1 MYFPSC
7 WLVPPFWKFQIAF
20 FVCISLSP
28 LDLLCLLFY
37 FCLCMGFPLPV
48 ICVRSFSIFVPWL
61 FLDLLSEERLCCDL
75 SPIPSSRTLPVILI
89 EPWLALIK
97 TIILY
102 LSPRYRCWIRDTTAN
117 HGRNYNL
124 TTHTELSGGKGA
136 FKERW
141 FWWIKTYLGGMQKSL
156 VFEILGKSK
165 DRETRG

>member
-1 MYFPSC
+1 M
-7 WLVPPFWKFQIAF
+7 PPFWKFQIAF

-48 ICVRSFSIFVPWL
+48 ICERSFFYLCTLALSRSFVWREVVL
-61 FLDLLSEERLCCDL
+61 W
-75 SPIPSSRTLPVILI
+75 SPPPSSRTLPVILI

-117 HGRNYNL
+117 LGRNYNL

-165 DRETRG
+165 DRETRWKEYKFL